1 MNLGLIKV
9 NNMLSV
15 KKWSTVN
22 RWIVTG
28 VFFSLLAGCQTH
40 PTDKGQQYKDG
51 RLVED
56 LQKVNQVNVQ
66 GKPINAPDFN
76 QQVVEIQKASPRLF
90 QNNRDTYHAIEN
102 WLMAG
107 GNPAELASY
116 NLSAFQMEGADN
128 YGNVQFTGY
137 YTPVIEARRSPQ
149 GEFRHPLYGM
159 PPKGKSRLP
168 SRAAI
173 YNGALSNNLILA
185 YSNSAVDNFMMEVQ
199 GSGYVDFG
207 DGSPLNFFSYAGKNG
222 HAYKSI
228 GKVLVDR
235 GEVPLS
241 QMSLQAIHDWTNS
254 HSEQEVRQLLE
265 ENPSFVFFKPQSF
278 VPVRGASAVPLIA
291 KASVASDKTL
301 IPAGTALLA
310 EIPVLDGNGKFTG
323 QYEMRMMV
331 ALDVGGAIKG
341 HHFDIYHG
349 TGHDAG
355 KMAGFYNHYGRVWV
369 LKKNQPLF
377 GAM

>member
-1 MNLGLIKV
+1 MKV
-9 NNMLSV
+9 INKLAEA
-15 KKWSTVN
+15 KWSAAN
-22 RWIVTG
+22 KWIITG

-51 RLVED
+51 RLIED
-56 LQKVNQVNVQ
+56 LQKVNLVNVQ
-66 GKPINAPDFN
+66 GKPINTPDFN

-107 GNPAELASY
+107 GNPAQLASF

-159 PPKGKSRLP
+159 PAKGKTRLP

-207 DGSPLNFFSYAGKNG
+207 DGSPLNFFGYAGKNG

-310 EIPVLDGNGKFTG
+310 EIPVLDSNGKFTG

-369 LKKNQPLF
+369 LKKSQPLF

>member
-9 NNMLSV
+9 NNMLSM

-185 YSNSAVDNFMMEVQ
+185 YSNSTVDNFMMEVQ

>member
-1 MNLGLIKV
+1 MNLGLTKIV
-9 NNMLSV
+9 NKRAV
-15 KKWSTVN
+15 KNGLVIS
-22 RWIVTG
+22 

-51 RLVED
+51 RLVQD

-66 GKPINAPDFN
+66 GRPINAPDFN
-76 QQVVEIQKASPRLF
+76 QQVVEIKNASPRLF
-90 QNNRDTYHAIEN
+90 QNNSDTYHAIEN

-107 GNPAELASY
+107 GEPAKLANF
-116 NLSAFQMEGADN
+116 NLTAFQMEGADN

-137 YTPVIEARRSPQ
+137 YTPVIEARRVPQ
-149 GEFRHPLYGM
+149 GEFRYPLYGM
-159 PPKGKSRLP
+159 PPKRKSRLP
-168 SRAAI
+168 SRSAI
-173 YNGALSNNLILA
+173 YNGALSDNLILA
-185 YSNSAVDNFMMEVQ
+185 YSNSVVDNFMMEVQ

-207 DGSPLNFFSYAGKNG
+207 DGSPLNFFGYAGKNG

-235 GEVPLS
+235 GEVPLN
-241 QMSLQAIHDWTNS
+241 QMSLQAIHDWTNN

-301 IPAGTALLA
+301 IPPGTALLA

-349 TGHDAG
+349 TGHEAG

-369 LKKNQPLF
+369 LKKSQPLF
-377 GAM
+377 GTM

>member
-1 MNLGLIKV
+1 
-9 NNMLSV
+9 MLSV
-15 KKWSTVN
+15 KKWSIVN
-22 RWIVTG
+22 KWIVTG

-76 QQVVEIQKASPRLF
+76 QQIVEIKNASPRLF

-107 GNPAELASY
+107 GNPAQLASF

-207 DGSPLNFFSYAGKNG
+207 DGSPLNFFGYAGKNG

-265 ENPSFVFFKPQSF
+265 ENASFVFFKPQSF

-369 LKKNQPLF
+369 LKKSQPLF

>member
-1 MNLGLIKV
+1 MNSWQKGLIA
-9 NNMLSV
+9 
-15 KKWSTVN
+15 
-22 RWIVTG
+22 G
-28 VFFSLLAGCQTH
+28 VFFSLLAGCQSH

-51 RLVED
+51 KMHSD
-56 LQKVNQVNVQ
+56 LQQVNQVNVQ
-66 GKPINAPDFN
+66 GRPINAPDFN
-76 QQVVEIQKASPRLF
+76 RQVTEIQNASPRLF
-90 QNNRDTYHAIEN
+90 NSNNDTYHAIEN

-107 GNPAELASY
+107 GDPAQLSRF
-116 NLSAFQMEGADN
+116 NLSAFQMEGMDN

-149 GEFRHPLYGM
+149 GDYQHPLYGM
-159 PPKGKSRLP
+159 PSKGKKRLP
-168 SRAAI
+168 SRAQI

-185 YSNSAVDNFMMEVQ
+185 YSNSPVDNFMMEVQ

-207 DGSPLNFFSYAGKNG
+207 DGSPLNFFAYAGKNG

-235 GEVPLS
+235 GEVPLEK
-241 QMSLQAIHDWTNS
+241 MSLQAIHDWTNT
-254 HSEQEVRQLLE
+254 HSEQEVRELLE
-265 ENPSFVFFKPQSF
+265 SNPSFVFFKPQSF
-278 VPVRGASAVPLIA
+278 VPVRGASAVPLVA

-301 IPAGTALLA
+301 IPPGTALLA
-310 EIPVLDGNGKFTG
+310 EVPVLDSNGKFTG
-323 QYEMRMMV
+323 RYEMRMMV

-349 TGHDAG
+349 TGHEAG

-369 LKKNQPLF
+369 LKKSQPVF
-377 GAM
+377 SAM